1 MEGKERSR
9 EERQGEIRLNRK
21 PVPRVATQ
29 AYIKCFIITLMKPYS
44 IGSYLSGTVFLF
56 IYSYVVCKKQRIR
69 THPQLGISSDYLC
82 LVGLFIPDLLK
93 GKEPRWT
100 KHIPKGPKMLV
111 FTRNFETR
119 KEYDYGKVHY

>member
-44 IGSYLSGTVFLF
+44 ISGCLSGTVSFL
-56 IYSYVVCKKQRIR
+56 STAMLCAKNKESERI
-69 THPQLGISSDYLC
+69 P
-82 LVGLFIPDLLK
+82 
-93 GKEPRWT
+93 
-100 KHIPKGPKMLV
+100 
-111 FTRNFETR
+111 N
-119 KEYDYGKVHY
+119 

>member
-21 PVPRVATQ
+21 PVPRIATQ

-82 LVGLFIPDLLK
+82 LNTADNLDTTANAVQKAVQTVTLNFSALL
-93 GKEPRWT
+93 T
-100 KHIPKGPKMLV
+100 
-111 FTRNFETR
+111 
-119 KEYDYGKVHY
+119 